1 MDNIKAQGKTFN
13 AARVVSF
20 LAVLCLFTNFF
31 LVLILNN
38 YFPLVS
44 DRNLPG
50 GVVTIISMFSFLG
63 VCISSL
69 LCPLFLPLRPG
80 QTVKGLA
87 FVLALVLPNV
97 LLRSMGVELWI
108 HSPLARACVQM
119 LTGMLYPV
127 CLGLFLQTHTG
138 HAGKYCAFVFA
149 LAMSGGVLIRDIV
162 LVLLKNS
169 AFDPL
174 QVMTLVYDCI
184 KWLMVLIGG
193 CIVTWIIAPA
203 FSAVNSRKIQG
214 APAQTNWPL
223 IFHLIGLDVVLQLL
237 NSAMQMRLF
246 PRMVYS
252 IQPFAFYPLLQTIAV
267 PILAL
272 IACRGMDR
280 FLKALVSA
288 AICLVILIPCLLFFE
303 YYPRFIVFINLTLGL
318 FSLLI
323 WVIFTV
329 VIIEHYAGGF
339 WFFGLASVIYFTK
352 VFTFTSPMVVRLIP
366 EGTGFTILISG
377 IAAVL
382 FVFLALRIL
391 FGKNRESLRA
401 PAAEAVPAA
410 VSSAQPLEGLFR
422 QYGLTKRE
430 TEVAALVVQGLENE
444 EIANRLLRATITI
457 KSHISSIYRKFGV
470 RGRPEF
476 ISMVLR
482 NKA

>member
-1 MDNIKAQGKTFN
+1 
-13 AARVVSF
+13 
-20 LAVLCLFTNFF
+20 
-31 LVLILNN
+31 
-38 YFPLVS
+38 
-44 DRNLPG
+44 
-50 GVVTIISMFSFLG
+50 
-63 VCISSL
+63 
-69 LCPLFLPLRPG
+69 
-80 QTVKGLA
+80 
-87 FVLALVLPNV
+87 
-97 LLRSMGVELWI
+97 
-108 HSPLARACVQM
+108 M

-138 HAGKYCAFVFA
+138 NAGKYCAFIFA
-149 LAMSGGVLIRDIV
+149 LAMSCGNLFRYIF
-162 LVLLKNS
+162 LALLTGS
-169 AFDPL
+169 GAAADPL
-174 QVMTLVYDCI
+174 RIMTMVYNAV
-184 KWLMVLIGG
+184 KWLMALTGG
-193 CIVTWIIAPA
+193 FIIAWIISLTFSAAHSRTLTTGKSPSAPA
-203 FSAVNSRKIQG
+203 I
-214 APAQTNWPL
+214 PAATDWPL
-223 IFHLIGLDVVLQLL
+223 ILHLIGLEVVLQLL
-237 NSAMQMRLF
+237 NSAMRMRLF
-246 PRMVYS
+246 PRITYS
-252 IQPFAFYPLLQTIAV
+252 AQPFDLYPLLQIIAV
-267 PILAL
+267 PVLAL
-272 IACRGMDR
+272 IACRSMDR
-280 FLKALVSA
+280 FLKVFVSS

-303 YYPRFIVFINLTLGL
+303 DYPRFIVFIDIMLGL

-329 VIIEHYAGGF
+329 VIIDHYAGGF

-410 VSSAQPLEGLFR
+410 VPSAQPLEGLFR